1 MAKYVVKRIA
11 YMLVVLLILS
21 FIMFMIYNLV
31 PSNRAYT
38 DAFNEVKALSKVLSP
53 DEVDAKFEELYLQ
66 YQRKY
71 GTDNPNK
78 VVQYARWMG
87 FYPLYDGS
95 FNGILQGNFGYSYD
109 YQKDVIEV
117 VPTPMAIQFEWK
129 SPFLTLG
136 NPNSRKIIDDFYLL
150 ISDTVDNNFDF
161 RAYKDY
167 DTLDAQDHEQISVS
181 NSQNLVWAHEN
192 SQGNWVCWA
201 DDDSVS
207 GSYALA
213 QRWAI
218 PCETAQKIDV
228 SLSSLAVQFCISGS
242 RLDQNFA
249 LLALEC
255 KEITVD

>member
-1 MAKYVVKRIA
+1 MRGLPQPVSCAANYGEQIVSATSDGRI
-11 YMLVVLLILS
+11 LLEDSGNS
-21 FIMFMIYNLV
+21 F
-31 PSNRAYT
+31 
-38 DAFNEVKALSKVLSP
+38 
-53 DEVDAKFEELYLQ
+53 
-66 YQRKY
+66 
-71 GTDNPNK
+71 DN
-78 VVQYARWMG
+78 
-87 FYPLYDGS
+87 
-95 FNGILQGNFGYSYD
+95 
-109 YQKDVIEV
+109 
-117 VPTPMAIQFEWK
+117 TPIQFEWK

-242 RLDQNFA
+242 RLEQNFA
-249 LLALEC
+249 LLALEY